1 MRNSSARDMD
11 HEPVGDL
18 QVATVLRRFVEDEV
32 LPGTGVAAED
42 FWTGLSDLVGTFAPR
57 NRALLAERDRLQA
70 AIDAWHRA
78 TPGPVDPDAYEA
90 MLRDIG
96 YLRDE
101 PTGVRVTTS
110 GVDPEI
116 SDMAGPQLVVP
127 VTNARYA
134 LNALNARWGSLY
146 DALYGTDA
154 LGSAP
159 QDGPYDP
166 ERGRTVIAWARELLD
181 EVTPLADGSW
191 TAAARLQVAQAA
203 LHVTTVDGTVTSLS
217 DPGLF
222 AGYRGDAD
230 APTAILLQHHG
241 LGLELVIDPE
251 HPVGREDLAGIADVV
266 LESAVTTIV
275 DLEDSVATV
284 DAHDK
289 VLAWRNW
296 LELQQGTL
304 ETTVTKGERTFVRR
318 AAADRTFTAPDGSEL
333 VLDGRSLMLVRN
345 VGLLMESDAVLDAD
359 GRSVPEGLLDGMI
372 SVACALHDLRGP
384 AAGRN
389 SSTGAVYV
397 VKPKLHGPD
406 EVAFTCDTFAHIE
419 QVLGLPAGTVKLG
432 IMDEERRTSA
442 SLAACIAAAADRV
455 AFINTGFLD
464 RTGDE
469 MHTSMH
475 AGPMVRKADMR
486 AQAWIRTYEDRNV
499 DIGLASG
506 LRGRAQIGKGMW
518 AAPDL
523 MASMLAEKIGHPRA
537 GASTAWVPSPT
548 AATLHATHYHRVD
561 VAARQ
566 AEIATRGPSAL
577 RDLLT
582 IPLAPS
588 TDWSDAERV
597 AELENNAQGIL
608 GYVVR
613 WIDQGVGCSKVP
625 DIHDVGLMEDRA
637 TCRISSQHIA
647 NWLLHGVTDLEE
659 VMDVFRRM
667 AVVVDEQNAG
677 DELYRP
683 MAPGY
688 DGPAFRAAVA
698 LAVEGTA
705 QPSGYTEPIL
715 HALRAER
722 KQLGPVGPIGR

>member
-1 MRNSSARDMD
+1 MRENDERYAD
-11 HEPVGDL
+11 HEAIGDL
-18 QVATVLRRFVEDEV
+18 RVASVLRRFIEDEV
-32 LPGTGVAAED
+32 LPGTGVTAED
-42 FWTGLSDLVGTFAPR
+42 FWAGLSGLVADLAPR
-57 NRALLAERDRLQA
+57 NRALLAERERLQA
-70 AIDAWHRA
+70 ALDAWHLA
-78 TPGPVDPDAYEA
+78 APGAVDHDAYET
-90 MLRDIG
+90 MLRELG
-96 YLRDE
+96 YLREE
-101 PTGVRVTTS
+101 PVEVRVTTS

-116 SDMAGPQLVVP
+116 SHVAGPQLVVP

-134 LNALNARWGSLY
+134 LNAVNARWGSLY

-154 LGSAP
+154 LGSLPPA
-159 QDGPYDP
+159 GPYDP
-166 ERGRTVIAWARELLD
+166 ERGAAVIAWARELLD
-181 EVTPLADGSW
+181 DAAPLASGSW
-191 TAAARLQVAQAA
+191 VDAARLHVEDAS
-203 LHVTTVDGTVTSLS
+203 LHVVLTGGVATRLAD
-217 DPGLF
+217 DALF
-222 AGYRGDAD
+222 AGFRGDPE
-230 APTAILLQHHG
+230 APSALLLQHHG
-241 LGLELVIDPE
+241 LGMEIVVDRV
-251 HPVGREDLAGIADVV
+251 HPVGRDDPAGIADVV
-266 LESAVTTIV
+266 LESAVTTIM

-289 VLAWRNW
+289 VMAWRNW
-296 LELQQGTL
+296 LELQKGTL
-304 ETTVTKGERTFVRR
+304 RTSVTKGERTFIRE
-318 AAADRTFTAPDGSEL
+318 AEPDRTYTAPDGSEL
-333 VLDGRSLMLVRN
+333 VVDGRSLMLVRN
-345 VGLLMESDAVLDAD
+345 VGLLMESDAVLDTE
-359 GRSVPEGLLDGMI
+359 GRPVPEGLLDGI
-372 SVACALHDLRGP
+372 VTVACALHDLRGDS
-384 AAGRN
+384 AGRN

-397 VKPKLHGPD
+397 VKPKMHGPD
-406 EVAFTCDTFAHIE
+406 EVAFACDTFTHIE
-419 QVLGLPAGTVKLG
+419 RVLGLPALTVKLG

-442 SLAACIAAAADRV
+442 NLAACIAAAAERV

-469 MHTSMH
+469 MHTSMN
-475 AGPMVRKADMR
+475 AGPMVRKAEMR

-499 DIGLASG
+499 DIGLAAG

-523 MASMLAEKIGHPRA
+523 MANMLAEKIGHPRA
-537 GASTAWVPSPT
+537 GANTAWVPSPT

-566 AEIATRGPSAL
+566 TEIAGRAPTRL

-582 IPLAPS
+582 IPLAAS
-588 TDWSDAERV
+588 TDWSDEDRI

-613 WIDQGVGCSKVP
+613 WVDQGVGCSKVP

-647 NWLLHGVTDLEE
+647 NWLLHGVTGRDE

-667 AVVVDEQNAG
+667 ALVVDEQNAG
-677 DELYRP
+677 DALYAP
-683 MAPGY
+683 MAPAY

-698 LAVEGTA
+698 LAVEGTT

-722 KQLGPVGPIGR
+722 KHLGPVGR